1 MEDISKIYI
10 QSFILNDKRILPLT
24 KNGMISSKSAY
35 KTIFSLNIINSNRM
49 VKRKRFWKNQVPQR
63 ILLFGW
69 KCLHQVI
76 LVKKW
81 LGPKTSSGSTM
92 CPICD
97 SEEETVEHTIFL
109 CDHARVVW
117 FGFNSGFLTYSTRSM
132 DIAEWWGNLM
142 KMNDS
147 VRMEKDLNLPSIV
160 LSIWWASWKARNNY
174 IFKGVTINPIK
185 VTSTIK
191 NL

>member
-1 MEDISKIYI
+1 
-10 QSFILNDKRILPLT
+10 
-24 KNGMISSKSAY
+24 
-35 KTIFSLNIINSNRM
+35 
-49 VKRKRFWKNQVPQR
+49 
-63 ILLFGW
+63 
-69 KCLHQVI
+69 
-76 LVKKW
+76 
-81 LGPKTSSGSTM
+81 
-92 CPICD
+92 
-97 SEEETVEHTIFL
+97 
-109 CDHARVVW
+109 
-117 FGFNSGFLTYSTRSM
+117 M